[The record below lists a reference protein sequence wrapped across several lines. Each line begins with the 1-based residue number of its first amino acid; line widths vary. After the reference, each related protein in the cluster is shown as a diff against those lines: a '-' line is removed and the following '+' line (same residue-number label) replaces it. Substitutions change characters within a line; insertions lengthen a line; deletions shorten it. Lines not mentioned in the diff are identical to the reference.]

1 MAEIKSIDDGIRAIQ
16 YLRHLM
22 KQLGL
27 PDIEY
32 PTPLMN
38 DNQGSID
45 WIESGCKPTKKL
57 RHKNLSKL
65 GIKEA
70 REHKEVQLY
79 WMAGAT
85 NPDYLF
91 TKEDNDVKHC
101 KTLRDQMVTSWEAF
115 ANSSTSTET
124 SNEINSN
131 PDILWGVLE
140 RGLEDH
146 NSEELTPLTN
156 SKSMSDTQQKQSY
169 ISILKSSTHKDPNLS
184 VRFHGCGSNRL

>member
-1 MAEIKSIDDGIRAIQ
+1 MAKIKSIDDRIRAIQ

-38 DNQGSID
+38 DSQGSID

-57 RHKNLSKL
+57 RHKNLLEL

-70 REHKEVQLY
+70 RAYKEVQLY

-85 NPDYLF
+85 NPANLF
-91 TKEDNDVKHC
+91 TKEDNDVKHFE
-101 KTLRDQMVTSWEAF
+101 TLRDQMVTSREAF
-115 ANSSTSTET
+115 VNPSPSTDIMNKNNIQT
-124 SNEINSN
+124 IDSN
-131 PDILWGVLE
+131 PDILLGVLE
-140 RGLEDH
+140 RGLADQD
-146 NSEELTPLTN
+146 SE
-156 SKSMSDTQQKQSY
+156 
-169 ISILKSSTHKDPNLS
+169 
-184 VRFHGCGSNRL
+184 